1 MILNSTLILIFLFSL
16 AYILCSA
23 SFSNGN
29 NNALS
34 FNFKSPEKRED
45 FVKFVLDTKISLG
58 TLPEESIFEDTN
70 EVIASISGISVSEQH
85 LISLKALCD
94 YVTKICIKAL
104 IDFSTGSLTRNDR
117 DFVLQ
122 IICVTAHEFNFAKI
136 LKNFDFF
143 DNYIIGVVQFLL
155 EFLAKL
161 DPLSDEHITR
171 VSVLNLSQFCVSNDC
186 LDVFFSIIFK
196 SLENSYKLRMP
207 IFALNSKIKD
217 TSKID
222 QHFRSCVK
230 FMKSSESKQIAPVPL
245 AMTIVE
251 SPFSNESTKI
261 FMNLINTEELLI
273 QFAQLNMS
281 ENKLVFR
288 MIKSKEIDN
297 FIKLCTANLC
307 ARNAAVNSLKNA
319 LQSRKLEL
327 ELILQVIKPDQN
339 IDQMSLTDIT
349 DYILN
354 INFDEKILI
363 SYYEVDSELVEEL
376 IRKLDQNVQKTIL
389 IMKNISNPTEKY
401 IYLTLAYFFVRLIP
415 IYKSDFL
422 SKANYE
428 LLLDFKLEIENKGE
442 RCNIPYS
449 TLVKALLFPYVE
461 VTLRGLENIWSI
473 IKSDFEGSDLL
484 IICTAS
490 TILTIHS
497 SNQIYAVELFKMLFF
512 FFRSHQI
519 DFSLVAR
526 NIIQEF
532 SDQNFIDIF
541 DFCKQ
546 HKMLSK
552 AEIFIIENCLS
563 NWKNDKDTYNF
574 NKI

>member
-1 MILNSTLILIFLFSL
+1 
-16 AYILCSA
+16 
-23 SFSNGN
+23 
-29 NNALS
+29 
-34 FNFKSPEKRED
+34 
-45 FVKFVLDTKISLG
+45 
-58 TLPEESIFEDTN
+58 
-70 EVIASISGISVSEQH
+70 
-85 LISLKALCD
+85 
-94 YVTKICIKAL
+94 
-104 IDFSTGSLTRNDR
+104 
-117 DFVLQ
+117 
-122 IICVTAHEFNFAKI
+122 
-136 LKNFDFF
+136 
-143 DNYIIGVVQFLL
+143 
-155 EFLAKL
+155 
-161 DPLSDEHITR
+161 
-171 VSVLNLSQFCVSNDC
+171 
-186 LDVFFSIIFK
+186 
-196 SLENSYKLRMP
+196 
-207 IFALNSKIKD
+207 
-217 TSKID
+217 
-222 QHFRSCVK
+222 
-230 FMKSSESKQIAPVPL
+230 
-245 AMTIVE
+245 
-251 SPFSNESTKI
+251 
-261 FMNLINTEELLI
+261 
-273 QFAQLNMS
+273 
-281 ENKLVFR
+281 
-288 MIKSKEIDN
+288 
-297 FIKLCTANLC
+297 
-307 ARNAAVNSLKNA
+307 
-319 LQSRKLEL
+319 
-327 ELILQVIKPDQN
+327 
-339 IDQMSLTDIT
+339 MSLTDIT

-376 IRKLDQNVQKTIL
+376 IRKLDQNVQKTLL

-401 IYLTLAYFFVRLIP
+401 IFLTLAYFFVRLIP

-473 IKSDFEGSDLL
+473 IKSDFEGCDLL